1 MQILVDSVLYNPSI
15 EVIEVNK
22 AGGVVTV
29 IDLFNNNEVKTLRL
43 IQSKQDSYKYYFRL
57 GRHTFWLHNLY
68 KNSDRGDGRKSV
80 GEAMKEENIQTAL
93 ANVTNYKDMN
103 DYKQDYETLAE
114 AQEDFNTKLE
124 NNTIQNITLSTYN
137 GATQESTFFE
147 LTDKNILEAIF
158 RDLHETD
165 SYAMIQEVEEST
177 ELTKWD
183 YIRAYTELYNV
194 FTLDGLVYI
203 ERL

>member
-1 MQILVDSVLYNPSI
+1 MTKSNKGIILGLSNR
-15 EVIEVNK
+15 ER
-22 AGGVVTV
+22 A
-29 IDLFNNNEVKTLRL
+29 
-43 IQSKQDSYKYYFRL
+43 KQMETK
-57 GRHTFWLHNLY
+57 
-68 KNSDRGDGRKSV
+68 KS
-80 GEAMKEENIQTAL
+80 NIQMTL

-114 AQEDFNTKLE
+114 AQEDFNAKLE
-124 NNTIQNITLSTYN
+124 DNMIQNITLSTYN

-147 LTDKNILEAIF
+147 LTNENILDAIYT
-158 RDLHETD
+158 DLHETE
-165 SYAMIQEVEEST
+165 SYDMIQEIEERT

-183 YIRAYTELYNV
+183 YVRAYTKLYNV

>member
-57 GRHTFWLHNLY
+57 GRQTFWLHNLY

-80 GEAMKEENIQTAL
+80 GEAMKEENIQMAL

-114 AQEDFNTKLE
+114 AQEDFNTELE
-124 NNTIQNITLSTYN
+124 NNTIQNITLATYN

-147 LTDKNILEAIF
+147 LTDENILEAIY

-165 SYAMIQEVEEST
+165 SYAMIQEVEENT

>member
-57 GRHTFWLHNLY
+57 GRQTFWLHNLY

-80 GEAMKEENIQTAL
+80 GEVMKEENIQMAL
-93 ANVTNYKDMN
+93 ANVTSYKGMN

-114 AQEDFNTKLE
+114 AQEDFNTELE
-124 NNTIQNITLSTYN
+124 NNTIQNITLATYN

-147 LTDKNILEAIF
+147 LTDENILEAIY

-165 SYAMIQEVEEST
+165 SYATIQEVEENT

>member
-57 GRHTFWLHNLY
+57 GRQTFWLHNLY

-80 GEAMKEENIQTAL
+80 GEAMKEENIQMAL

-114 AQEDFNTKLE
+114 AQEDFNTELE
-124 NNTIQNITLSTYN
+124 NNTIQNITLATYN

-147 LTDKNILEAIF
+147 LTDENILEAIY

-165 SYAMIQEVEEST
+165 SYTMIQEVEEST